1 MAQKRI
7 KVLYVCPFAHHPGH
21 PPWAALNEP
30 AALEEAGSDVKLVTF
45 CGVIDNTKAKVPEIV
60 VVPAKYG
67 LAHRFFSL
75 LRKQTP
81 TRWVLML
88 FETALTIAKA
98 ISIKHR
104 QGFDIIYLRD
114 GEPFLFMSHLLSLP
128 FKDINWVVS
137 LTAAN
142 IYLPKMPKLETRTLP
157 LIIYILVLRFVVN
170 SPVWGLLYRVSL
182 RRNNFR
188 FVTQNRAAERDYSQ
202 YLGGVF
208 GNRVQYLPI
217 GVGRLNH
224 NIQVSKREARRIVGL
239 PQRKLIF
246 LSFGAPHSGKDLDVV
261 FSVLQGMRDVYL
273 VHAGRQAFSLGSHP
287 ESLAKRYGMEDRVV
301 VKDYYIPEEE
311 KLYYFA
317 AADAVIISYTREF
330 LSTTSVL
337 WEACR
342 FRTPVIASDNGQ
354 LKELMEAF
362 QPGLLFT
369 AQDTDSLKEAII
381 RFISLKPDDIEILKN
396 NCRRFSQEFSMEKW
410 AQRCL
415 EIYDSLLMKQ
425 QLKA

>member
-1 MAQKRI
+1 
-7 KVLYVCPFAHHPGH
+7 
-21 PPWAALNEP
+21 
-30 AALEEAGSDVKLVTF
+30 
-45 CGVIDNTKAKVPEIV
+45 
-60 VVPAKYG
+60 
-67 LAHRFFSL
+67 
-75 LRKQTP
+75 
-81 TRWVLML
+81 ML
-88 FETALTIAKA
+88 FETASTIAKA

-104 QGFDIIYLRD
+104 EGVDIIHLRD
-114 GEPFLFMSHLLSLP
+114 GEPFLFMSHLFSLP
-128 FKDINWVVS
+128 FKDISWVVS

-170 SPVWGLLYRVSL
+170 SPVWRLLYRVSL

-188 FVTQNRAAERDYSQ
+188 FITQNRAAERDYSQ

-217 GVGRLNH
+217 GVRRMNH
-224 NIQVSKREARRIVGL
+224 NIQVSKREARRILGL

-273 VHAGRQAFSLGSHP
+273 VHAGKQAFSLGSHP

-317 AADAVIISYTREF
+317 ATDAVIISYTREF

-362 QPGLLFT
+362 QPGLLFR

-381 RFISLKPDDIEILKN
+381 RFISLKPDDVEILKN

-425 QLKA
+425 QLKSSLVFIL